1 MKISHPQGGKAELG
15 LQTSSGFRK
24 NSRTQNTAKPHRVSV
39 QLPRAAA
46 SKCESCLLGS
56 PVAEAGCGALSVRG
70 GTWPHCG
77 AHGSGYQ
84 RLGPW
89 SYLNGTVEWSASH
102 KQLTLEPRCVSGS
115 GLVPSRVPMEVG
127 SHGLFVSN
135 TTPFPVLCPVALPRQ
150 PGNLHKHLPR
160 LHAAP
165 AGKPHQGAAVGGE
178 VHSPLHR
185 WPTEAQWREKAWQ
198 NSV

>member
-1 MKISHPQGGKAELG
+1 MWG
-15 LQTSSGFRK
+15 
-24 NSRTQNTAKPHRVSV
+24 TQRARRHLAPLWGPRVR
-39 QLPRAAA
+39 LP
-46 SKCESCLLGS
+46 ET
-56 PVAEAGCGALSVRG
+56 GALEL
-70 GTWPHCG
+70 P
-77 AHGSGYQ
+77 
-84 RLGPW
+84 PW
-89 SYLNGTVEWSASH
+89 HMVEWSASH

-160 LHAAP
+160 FHAAP